1 MSKQRSVMYL
11 DRVKKQNL
19 LQIFNLVTTKG
30 TKTDGI
36 YELSGIR
43 ASQDFDGYTC
53 WLAYKDLT
61 VTLMFHGSHD
71 FDYQQKDTLESFF
84 KKVSKLLSDQEIL

>member
-1 MSKQRSVMYL
+1 MYL
-11 DRVKKQNL
+11 DRMKKQNL

-30 TKTDGI
+30 NKLDSV

-61 VTLMFHGSHD
+61 VTILFHGSHD
-71 FDYQQKDTLESFF
+71 FDYQEKETIDIFF
-84 KKVSKLLSDQEIL
+84 KKISNLLADQENL

>member
-1 MSKQRSVMYL
+1 MSKQGSVMYL

-30 TKTDGI
+30 TKTDGV
-36 YELSGIR
+36 YELSGIS

-71 FDYQQKDTLESFF
+71 FDYQQKDTLEVFF
-84 KKVSKLLSDQEIL
+84 KKVSKLLSDTENL

>member
-1 MSKQRSVMYL
+1 MYL
-11 DRVKKQNL
+11 DRIKKQNL
-19 LQIFNLVTTKG
+19 LQVFNLVTTKG
-30 TKTDGI
+30 SNTDGV

-61 VTLMFHGSHD
+61 VTISFHGSYD
-71 FDYQQKDTLESFF
+71 FDYQEKDTLDVFF
-84 KKVSKLLSDQEIL
+84 KKISNLLADQENV

>member
-1 MSKQRSVMYL
+1 MYL
-11 DRVKKQNL
+11 DKIKKQNML
-19 LQIFNLVTTKG
+19 KMFNLVTTKG
-30 TKTDGI
+30 SRTDGV

-61 VTLMFHGSHD
+61 VTIMFHGKHD
-71 FDYQQKDTLESFF
+71 FDYKEKDTLDIFF
-84 KKVSKLLSDQEIL
+84 NRISDLLADQDKV

>member
-1 MSKQRSVMYL
+1 MSL
-11 DRVKKQNL
+11 DRIKKQNL
-19 LQIFNLVTTKG
+19 LKVFNLVTTKG
-30 TKTDGI
+30 TKTDSV

-61 VTLMFHGSHD
+61 
-71 FDYQQKDTLESFF
+71 
-84 KKVSKLLSDQEIL
+84 